1 MPGTGR
7 SFEVEWFK
15 RYAIGCLI
23 AMFVITGMYA
33 SNRPGKDLPLRAIVT
48 LAVVWPITAAIVV
61 GSTIGEVASAGWD
74 AEKTVRRLE
83 KS

>member
-1 MPGTGR
+1 MT
-7 SFEVEWFK
+7 WFK

-33 SNRPGKDLPLRAIVT
+33 ANRPGKDLPLRAIVT

-61 GSTIGEVASAGWD
+61 GATIGEVASDGWD
-74 AEKTVRRLE
+74 AEKTVGRLE